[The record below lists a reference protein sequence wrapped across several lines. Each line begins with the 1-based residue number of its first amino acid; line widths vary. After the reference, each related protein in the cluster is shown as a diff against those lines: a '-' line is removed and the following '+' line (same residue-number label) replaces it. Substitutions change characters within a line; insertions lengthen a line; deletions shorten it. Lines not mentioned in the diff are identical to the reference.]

1 MAVEARVSVQAMKGR
16 FEQLHEDA
24 PTPATPPPPAHAP
37 TPTPKAS
44 TSPLRLRS
52 ASVSG
57 GQGACPS
64 APQDRK
70 PSERFLDTREEVRKH
85 LGSRSAARAEEAA
98 PKNRSFLAGIV
109 SPAFIGSRGLRSS
122 STSSSPKKSLKR
134 IGTSELNLVERGA
147 EDEVDTPLRRVSDGS
162 GVGGKPSVVRRIP
175 VFKSVEGGLDN
186 RREEGGGAPNANGDL
201 GEHDRKKVLGHARSR
216 SHGNFIITRDVERD
230 GGAGEKGV
238 GGVTKAKENIW
249 NKDVIV
255 RAMRQKSS
263 DNLFNNR
270 DSRSDYSFEGKQK
283 LVATVVK
290 NMRNKEKPNVLRKFS
305 FTSKTEKELKNKKEK
320 AVAPAKKDK
329 QQVLPVSAPDKKH
342 KWKDREHKPDK
353 TFTSVK
359 KIEIKAA
366 YPSPDGKTSPT
377 SVNIVT
383 SDAVIATAAIAK
395 AVADIAASKAEMSV
409 ADGGESASP
418 PATSTSSEPPARPP
432 RRRAGLS
439 PRKKGRA
446 PSPPGPPG
454 EAPQAHKHTLSE
466 DEGSPSHLR
475 AEGRKSIDIHE
486 TRMLAEIE
494 LSDGI
499 HPDGFRDAR
508 LLATDRHR
516 SSDSLAA
523 SKVSDRSRQ
532 SSPVTAPDASPVW
545 VKRTSVSSLGSSRG
559 ASPVE
564 AALGAASKGENRLV
578 PGDLRVHLQDSEQRA
593 ASRLEGGARSPQP
606 HQGESAG
613 ESKFDFSEN
622 AELEGLPVGPPPK
635 KPPRTFAYDI
645 YKNSKVSRSAGEAVE
660 GADSV
665 GESSVSSNEKLN
677 ASPEPVYAVP
687 VKKKKGD
694 KKLDIKPPIRSNSD
708 LSKRELV
715 KPSVAPKPPHIMTKA
730 KRASM
735 VDPLSC
741 PEKDEEA
748 AMTSEFQRQAHIR
761 YSLRRPKKPPPAP
774 PQNPEADGAPQDL
787 GGSSSDVAGARANG
801 RVHLNCSY
809 NSLESQEGHHAHPRS
824 CTSSPHDLNSGAS
837 DVELSPTS
845 KSFSSGH
852 SIGSNDSDH
861 LKAPAAALR
870 LTAHSTYNLRTSSP
884 TAGDDQPSSLIHCP
898 TASPTALSALFRK
911 RSMSDETLYKG
922 ARHGE
927 EPIYATPIF
936 TSNKGSS
943 GHSRQR
949 ELHYMEAD
957 GGRDG
962 ARCRRN
968 SRGGGGGGGG
978 GGGAGGASGAD
989 SSADGSKNRAGII
1002 SVWKREFRQSC
1013 RHVQNKIKKSVIR

>member
-16 FEQLHEDA
+16 FEQLHEDGPLPA
-24 PTPATPPPPAHAP
+24 NPSPTPRV
-37 TPTPKAS
+37 S

-57 GQGACPS
+57 QVASSS
-64 APQDRK
+64 ALQQDRK
-70 PSERFLDTREEVRKH
+70 PSERFLDTREEVKKH
-85 LGSRSAARAEEAA
+85 LSSRPAKADEGH
-98 PKNRSFLAGIV
+98 KNKSFLAGFV
-109 SPAFIGSRGLRSS
+109 SPAFMGSRGLRAS
-122 STSSSPKKSLKR
+122 SSSPKKNFKR
-134 IGTSELNLVERGA
+134 IGTSELNLVERRP
-147 EDEVDTPLRRVSDGS
+147 EDEVDTPLRRVSDGN
-162 GVGGKPSVVRRIP
+162 GAGGKPSVVRRIP

-186 RREEGGGAPNANGDL
+186 NKGEEAGSALNGALGDH
-201 GEHDRKKVLGHARSR
+201 ERKKVIGHGRSR
-216 SHGNFIITRDVERD
+216 SHGNFIITRDL
-230 GGAGEKGV
+230 GGDKDVSAGDKSNSSV
-238 GGVTKAKENIW
+238 VVKAKENIW

-255 RAMRQKSS
+255 KALRQKSS

-305 FTSKTEKELKNKKEK
+305 FTSKTEKDLKNKKEK
-320 AVAPAKKDK
+320 AVSPAKKDK
-329 QQVLPVSAPDKKH
+329 QQVLPAASPDKKH
-342 KWKDREHKPDK
+342 KWKDRDQKTDK

-377 SVNIVT
+377 SVNLVT

-395 AVADIAASKAEMSV
+395 AVADIAASKSEINVAESS
-409 ADGGESASP
+409 ESASP
-418 PATSTSSEPPARPP
+418 PVSSSPPDPPARPP
-432 RRRAGLS
+432 RRRTGFT

-454 EAPQAHKHTLSE
+454 EAPQTHRHTLSE
-466 DEGSPSHLR
+466 DEGSPSHFQ
-475 AEGRKSIDIHE
+475 AEARKSVDIHE
-486 TRMLAEIE
+486 TRMLAEIQ

-499 HPDGFRDAR
+499 HPDGFKEAH
-508 LLATDRHR
+508 LLSTDRHK
-516 SSDSLAA
+516 SSDSLAT

-532 SSPVTAPDASPVW
+532 SSPVMAPDNSPVW

-559 ASPVE
+559 TSPVE
-564 AALGAASKGENRLV
+564 GNVGAASKSENKTV
-578 PGDLRVHLQDSEQRA
+578 AHDMKIYIHDSDQQTTYKYE
-593 ASRLEGGARSPQP
+593 EGPRSPNPYQD
-606 HQGESAG
+606 ECTSD
-613 ESKFDFSEN
+613 SKFDFSEN
-622 AELEGLPVGPPPK
+622 AEPEGLPPGPPPK

-645 YKNSKVSRSAGEAVE
+645 YRNSKVSRNAGEAME

-665 GESSVSSNEKLN
+665 GENSVSSNEKLN

-687 VKKKKGD
+687 VKKKKSD

-708 LSKRELV
+708 LTKRELV
-715 KPSVAPKPPHIMTKA
+715 KPSVAPKPPHIVTKA

-774 PQNPEADGAPQDL
+774 PQNAEAEGATSQDL
-787 GGSSSDVAGARANG
+787 GSSNDVTRARANS
-801 RVHLNCSY
+801 RVNLNCSY
-809 NSLESQEGHHAHPRS
+809 NSLESQEGHLIHPHARS
-824 CTSSPHDLNSGAS
+824 CTSSPQDLNYSVAS

-861 LKAPAAALR
+861 LKSPVAALR
-870 LTAHSTYNLRTSSP
+870 QTSHSTYNLRTTSP
-884 TAGDDQPSSLIHCP
+884 MEGDDQPTSLIHCP
-898 TASPTALSALFRK
+898 TASPTALSGLFRK

-936 TSNKGSS
+936 PNNKGSS

-962 ARCRRN
+962 SRCRRN
-968 SRGGGGGGGG
+968 SRGGGGG
-978 GGGAGGASGAD
+978 AE
-989 SSADGSKNRAGII
+989 SSADGNKGRAGII

-1013 RHVQNKIKKSVIR
+1013 RHVQNKIKKTVIR

>member
-24 PTPATPPPPAHAP
+24 PAPANPPPPATPAP
-37 TPTPKAS
+37 PTPKAS
-44 TSPLRLRS
+44 ASPLRLRS

-85 LGSRSAARAEEAA
+85 LGGGRSARAEEAA

-122 STSSSPKKSLKR
+122 SSSSSPKKNLKR
-134 IGTSELNLVERGA
+134 IGTSELNLAERGA
-147 EDEVDTPLRRVSDGS
+147 EDEADAPLRRVSDGN

-186 RREEGGGAPNANGDL
+186 RREEGGGALDANGDL

-216 SHGNFIITRDVERD
+216 SHGHFIITRDVEKD
-230 GGAGEKGV
+230 VGAGEKS
-238 GGVTKAKENIW
+238 GGVIKAKENIW
-249 NKDVIV
+249 NKDVLV

-263 DNLFNNR
+263 ENLFNNR

-305 FTSKTEKELKNKKEK
+305 FTSKTEKDLKNKKEK
-320 AVAPAKKDK
+320 AVSPARKDK
-329 QQVLPVSAPDKKH
+329 QQVLPVSSPDKKP

-395 AVADIAASKAEMSV
+395 AVADIAASKAEMGA
-409 ADGGESASP
+409 ADSGESASP
-418 PATSTSSEPPARPP
+418 PLTSSSAEPPARPP
-432 RRRAGLS
+432 RRRAGLA

-454 EAPQAHKHTLSE
+454 EAPQAHKHAVSE
-466 DEGSPSHLR
+466 DEGSPSQLP
-475 AEGRKSIDIHE
+475 AEGRKSVDIHE
-486 TRMLAEIE
+486 TRVLAEIE
-494 LSDGI
+494 LSGGI

-508 LLATDRHR
+508 LLPTDRHK
-516 SSDSLAA
+516 SSDSLTA

-532 SSPVTAPDASPVW
+532 NSPVTAPDASPVW

-564 AALGAASKGENRLV
+564 APLGAANRGENKTV
-578 PGDLRVHLQDSEQRA
+578 PGHLHDSEQRA
-593 ASRLEGGARSPQP
+593 ASRHEDGGRSPRP
-606 HQGESAG
+606 PPGGSAG
-613 ESKFDFSEN
+613 ESKSDFSEN
-622 AELEGLPVGPPPK
+622 AEVEGLPMGPPPK

-645 YKNSKVSRSAGEAVE
+645 YKNSKVSRGAGEAAE
-660 GADSV
+660 GADSL
-665 GESSVSSNEKLN
+665 GESSVSSSEKLN

-687 VKKKKGD
+687 VKKKKAD

-708 LSKRELV
+708 LTKRELV

-774 PQNPEADGAPQDL
+774 PQNPDADGAPPQDL
-787 GGSSSDVAGARANG
+787 GGSSGDVAGARANG
-801 RVHLNCSY
+801 RVHLNGSY
-809 NSLESQEGHHAHPRS
+809 NSLESQEGHHTHPRS
-824 CTSSPHDLNSGAS
+824 RTSSPHDLNSGAS

-852 SIGSNDSDH
+852 SIGSSDSDH
-861 LKAPAAALR
+861 LKPPVAALR
-870 LTAHSTYNLRTSSP
+870 LTAHSTYNLRTTSP

-936 TSNKGSS
+936 PNNKGSS

-949 ELHYMEAD
+949 ELHYMCSVLFTDEEAD

-968 SRGGGGGGGG
+968 SRGGEAGGGGT
-978 GGGAGGASGAD
+978 GAE